1 MGAARVWGPGRAGA
15 PASRSRPPVAPA
27 SPSPSGVSQDAF
39 LGVVVAREHV
49 ELSAPFEG
57 RMERLTVQ
65 VGDVVA
71 AGAVLGQLDLHA
83 LQQDVEMA
91 KARLAAARIEEVRFE
106 LEQAAAS
113 ARLARMLRAA
123 PGTFP
128 EDELAAVQHQEKIA
142 LNRLKAGQA
151 AIQEQQAVLEQ
162 RRQRLAEGV
171 LLAPFDARV
180 VERSLD
186 PGAAV
191 RAGAPI
197 LRLSRTG
204 PARVRFALPVERLG
218 AVVPGARVRVELPG
232 LGRAFTGSVESV
244 SPEVD
249 AASEMIFALASLGT
263 EGGSLEGV
271 VVGAEARVTP
281 LEARGAMSLAAE
293 RGAPLEP

>member
-1 MGAARVWGPGRAGA
+1 
-15 PASRSRPPVAPA
+15 
-27 SPSPSGVSQDAF
+27 
-39 LGVVVAREHV
+39 
-49 ELSAPFEG
+49 
-57 RMERLTVQ
+57 MERLTVQ

-106 LEQAAAS
+106 LEQGAAS
-113 ARLARMLRAA
+113 ARLARMLRAV

-162 RRQRLAEGV
+162 RRQRLSDGV
-171 LLAPFDARV
+171 LMAPFDARV

-249 AASEMIFALASLGT
+249 AASEMIFALASLDT
-263 EGGSLEGV
+263 EGGALEGI
-271 VVGAEARVTP
+271 VVGAAARVTP
-281 LEARGAMSLAAE
+281 VEARGAMSMAAE
-293 RGAPLEP
+293 RVAPPGP